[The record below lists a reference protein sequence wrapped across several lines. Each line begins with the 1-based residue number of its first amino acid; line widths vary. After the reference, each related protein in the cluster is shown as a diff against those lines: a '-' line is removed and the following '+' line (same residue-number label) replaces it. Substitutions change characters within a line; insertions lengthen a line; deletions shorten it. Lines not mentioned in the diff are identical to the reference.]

1 MKANHSSVFLEVI
14 EKLSKSTSISEGDQQ
29 GIAKDI
35 LAKSTELLKIPR
47 ANAWLMNTDES
58 EMTCLMSYI
67 ASTNTFQLESS
78 LKRSELPIYFEH
90 ISKNDIIIS
99 VDAQNEKFN
108 QELREAYLIPF
119 DIQSMMEVPI
129 ISGGRLKGI
138 VCFEHTSSKREW
150 TTDEQHFAIA
160 LAQLLTITI
169 ETNAKNTYRTEL
181 EKALE
186 EKSLLISEIN
196 HRVKNNL
203 AIITA
208 IIRSESE
215 RVKDDF
221 HKGLFDSIL
230 SKTYSLASLQEELY
244 RSANYQEL
252 NFNKYIEQLADNMNR
267 TFGANLRVKII
278 FHSTET
284 ILLEVDVAMPMALIC
299 SEILNNCFKYAFKE
313 DGVNQLSIFL
323 GKDQNGKIF
332 LSIEDNGIGLPENYL
347 SKGTGFELMNDLAE
361 QVDAQLECLSS
372 STGTQIS
379 LKF

>member
-29 GIAKDI
+29 GIAKNI
-35 LAKSTELLKIPR
+35 LVKSTELLKIPR
-47 ANAWLMNTDES
+47 ANAWLMNEDES

-78 LKRSELPIYFEH
+78 LKRSEFPIYFEH

-181 EKALE
+181 
-186 EKSLLISEIN
+186 
-196 HRVKNNL
+196 
-203 AIITA
+203 
-208 IIRSESE
+208 
-215 RVKDDF
+215 
-221 HKGLFDSIL
+221 
-230 SKTYSLASLQEELY
+230 
-244 RSANYQEL
+244 
-252 NFNKYIEQLADNMNR
+252 
-267 TFGANLRVKII
+267 
-278 FHSTET
+278 
-284 ILLEVDVAMPMALIC
+284 
-299 SEILNNCFKYAFKE
+299 
-313 DGVNQLSIFL
+313 
-323 GKDQNGKIF
+323 
-332 LSIEDNGIGLPENYL
+332 
-347 SKGTGFELMNDLAE
+347 
-361 QVDAQLECLSS
+361 
-372 STGTQIS
+372 
-379 LKF
+379 